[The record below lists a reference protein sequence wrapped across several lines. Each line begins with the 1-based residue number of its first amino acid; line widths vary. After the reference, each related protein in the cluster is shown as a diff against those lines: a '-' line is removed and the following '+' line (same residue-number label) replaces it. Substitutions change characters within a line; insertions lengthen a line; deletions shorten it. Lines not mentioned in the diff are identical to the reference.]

1 MFLHPSKDCTTVP
14 DINDAKTAPA
24 LDTTAAERF
33 GEYAASVTRAKLPAE
48 VMHAAKRCVI
58 DWYATTLPG
67 AIEAPA
73 TMLEKALA
81 DELDHGEATLMLGRR
96 AAVRVAALINGTAS
110 HTVEFDDIYAP
121 AIYHPGSPTIASALA
136 VGQARG
142 VSGEMLLRAV
152 IAGYEVSTRIG
163 AALGRAH
170 YKYWHNTGTIGPFGA
185 AAAAGLLVGLNAGQH
200 THALATVA
208 TFAAGLQQA
217 FRGDSLSKPLHA
229 GHAADAGVLAA
240 LSAEHGLLGAPGIL
254 DAPRGMG
261 EAMSNSPDWLAAT
274 ADLGRAYN
282 TQRITV
288 KNHGCCGHAFAA
300 IDGALALQV
309 EHGVTP
315 SDIVSIQVGGY
326 SATVDV
332 TGNYLHGT
340 PAAGKFCLPFLVAS
354 ALVHGSIRL
363 DAYTPARLG
372 DAVVGDLMKHISVT
386 LDPEIDKL
394 FPRQRAARLRI
405 ELRDGTVLQ
414 RLQPHRVGD
423 PDLPLSDSQL
433 NAKFNEL
440 ATPVIG
446 EAGAHQL
453 LSKLWALEREGDL
466 AFTRTLRG

>member
-1 MFLHPSKDCTTVP
+1 MP
-14 DINDAKTAPA
+14 DIHDAQIAPTLDSTAI
-24 LDTTAAERF
+24 ERF
-33 GEYAASVTRAKLPAE
+33 GEYAASVSVAKLPAE

-67 AIEAPA
+67 AVEPPA

-81 DELDHGEATLMLGRR
+81 DELDRGEASLMLGRR
-96 AAVRVAALINGTAS
+96 AAARTAALINGTAS
-110 HTVEFDDIYAP
+110 HTVEFDDIFAP
-121 AIYHPGSPTIASALA
+121 AIYHPGSPTIAAALA

-142 VSGEMLLRAV
+142 VSGETLLRAV

-185 AAAAGLLVGLNAGQH
+185 AAAAGLLVGLTGKQH

-208 TFAAGLQQA
+208 TLAAGLQQA

-229 GHAADAGVLAA
+229 GHAADVGVLAA
-240 LSAEHGLLGAPGIL
+240 LSAEHGLLGAPAIL

-261 EAMSNSPDWLAAT
+261 EAMSNSPDWTAAT

-288 KNHGCCGHAFAA
+288 KNHGCCGHAFSA
-300 IDGALALQV
+300 IDGALALQAQ
-309 EHGVTP
+309 HGFSV
-315 SDIVSIQVGGY
+315 SDIASIQVGGY

-340 PAAGKFCLPFLVAS
+340 PAAAKFCLPFLVAS

-363 DAYTPARLG
+363 DAYAPARLT
-372 DAVVGDLMKHISVT
+372 DAAVGDLMKRISVT

-394 FPRQRAARLRI
+394 FPQQRAANVRI
-405 ELRDGTVLQ
+405 ELRNGTVLKH
-414 RLQPHRVGD
+414 LQPHRVGD

-446 EAGAHQL
+446 EAGAHRL

-466 AFTRTLRG
+466 SFSRTLRG

>member
-1 MFLHPSKDCTTVP
+1 MP
-14 DINDAKTAPA
+14 DIHDAQIAPTLDSTAI
-24 LDTTAAERF
+24 ERF
-33 GEYAASVTRAKLPAE
+33 GEYAASVSVAKLPAE

-67 AIEAPA
+67 AVEPPA

-81 DELDHGEATLMLGRR
+81 DELDRGEATLMLGRR
-96 AAVRVAALINGTAS
+96 AAARTAALINGTAS
-110 HTVEFDDIYAP
+110 HTVEFDDIFAP
-121 AIYHPGSPTIASALA
+121 AIYHPGSPTIAAALA

-142 VSGEMLLRAV
+142 VSGETLLRAV

-185 AAAAGLLVGLNAGQH
+185 AAAAGLLVGLTGKQH

-208 TFAAGLQQA
+208 TLAAGLQQA

-229 GHAADAGVLAA
+229 GHAADVGVLAA
-240 LSAEHGLLGAPGIL
+240 LSAEHGLLGAPAIL

-261 EAMSNSPDWLAAT
+261 EAMSNSPDWTAAT

-288 KNHGCCGHAFAA
+288 KNHGCCGHAFSA
-300 IDGALALQV
+300 IDGALALQAQ
-309 EHGVTP
+309 HGFSV
-315 SDIVSIQVGGY
+315 SDIASIQVGGY

-340 PAAGKFCLPFLVAS
+340 PAAAKFCLPFLVAS

-363 DAYTPARLG
+363 DAYAPARLT
-372 DAVVGDLMKHISVT
+372 DAAVGDLMKRISVT

-394 FPRQRAARLRI
+394 FPQQRAANVRI
-405 ELRDGTVLQ
+405 ELRNGTVLKH
-414 RLQPHRVGD
+414 LQPHRVGD

-446 EAGAHQL
+446 EAGAHRL

-466 AFTRTLRG
+466 SFSRTLRG

>member
-1 MFLHPSKDCTTVP
+1 M
-14 DINDAKTAPA
+14 
-24 LDTTAAERF
+24 AATERF
-33 GEYAASVTRAKLPAE
+33 GEYAASVAHADLPAE

-67 AIEAPA
+67 AVEAPA

-81 DELDHGEATLMLGRR
+81 DELDRGEATLMLGRK
-96 AAVRVAALINGTAS
+96 AAVRTAALINGTAS

-121 AIYHPGSPTIASALA
+121 AIYHPGSPTIAAALA

-142 VSGEMLLRAV
+142 ASGDGFLRAV

-163 AALGRAH
+163 AAMGRAH

-185 AAAAGLLVGLNAGQH
+185 AAAAGLLAGLDALQH
-200 THALATVA
+200 MHALASVA

-240 LSAEHGLLGAPGIL
+240 LSARHGLLGAPAIL
-254 DAPRGMG
+254 DAPGGMG
-261 EAMSNSPDWLAAT
+261 EAMSNRPDWAGAT
-274 ADLGRAYN
+274 ADLGRVYN

-300 IDGALALQV
+300 IDGALALQAAY
-309 EHGVTP
+309 GFAA
-315 SDIVSIQVGGY
+315 SDIASIKVGGY

-332 TGNYLHGT
+332 TGNHLHAT
-340 PAAGKFCLPFLVAS
+340 PAAAKFSLPFLVAS

-363 DAYTPARLG
+363 DAYTPQRLTDAR
-372 DAVVGDLMKHISVT
+372 VGDLMARVEVG

-394 FPRQRAARLRI
+394 FPRQRAARLRVD
-405 ELRDGTVLQ
+405 LGDGRVLEHF
-414 RLQPHRVGD
+414 QPHRVGD
-423 PDLPLSDSQL
+423 PDLPLSDKQL
-433 NAKFNEL
+433 EAKFNEL

-446 EAGAHQL
+446 EAGAARL
-453 LSKLWALEREGDL
+453 LARLWSLEREKDL
-466 AFTRTLRG
+466 AFTRTLRA

>member
-1 MFLHPSKDCTTVP
+1 MPDTQTATVP
-14 DINDAKTAPA
+14 LDATA
-24 LDTTAAERF
+24 TERF
-33 GEYAASVTRAKLPAE
+33 GAYAASVENATLPADA
-48 VMHAAKRCVI
+48 MHAAKRCVI

-67 AIEAPA
+67 AVEAPA

-81 DELDHGEATLMLGRR
+81 DELDRGGATLMLGRK
-96 AAVRVAALINGTAS
+96 AAVRTAALINGTAS

-121 AIYHPGSPTIASALA
+121 AIYHPGSPTIAAALA

-142 VSGEMLLRAV
+142 ATGDSFLRAV

-163 AALGRAH
+163 AAMGRAH

-185 AAAAGLLVGLNAGQH
+185 SAAAGLLVGLDGRQH
-200 THALATVA
+200 AHALASVA

-240 LSAEHGLLGAPGIL
+240 LSAAQGLLGAPAIL
-254 DAPRGMG
+254 DAPGGMG
-261 EAMSNSPDWLAAT
+261 EAMSNKPDWAAAT

-300 IDGALALQV
+300 IDGALALKGQHKFAAS
-309 EHGVTP
+309 E
-315 SDIVSIQVGGY
+315 IASIEVGGY

-340 PAAGKFCLPFLVAS
+340 PAAAKFSLPFLVAS

-363 DAYTPARLG
+363 DAYTPQRLA
-372 DAVVGDLMKHISVT
+372 DPQVGALMKAIKVA

-394 FPRQRAARLRI
+394 FPRQRAARLRV
-405 ELRDGTVLQ
+405 ELEGGRVLEHF
-414 RLQPHRVGD
+414 QPHRVGD
-423 PDLPLSDSQL
+423 PDLPLLDGQL
-433 NAKFNEL
+433 DTKFFEL

-446 EAGAHQL
+446 DAEAKRL
-453 LSKLWALEREGDL
+453 LTKLWSLDRTPDL
-466 AFTRTLRG
+466 AFTRSLRD

>member
-1 MFLHPSKDCTTVP
+1 MP
-14 DINDAKTAPA
+14 DAHDAKIAPTLA
-24 LDTTAAERF
+24 ATAAERF
-33 GEYAASVTRAKLPAE
+33 GAYAASVTQASLPPE
-48 VMHAAKRCVI
+48 VLHAAKRCVI

-67 AIEAPA
+67 AAEAPA

-96 AAVRVAALINGTAS
+96 AAVRTAALINGTAS
-110 HTVEFDDIYAP
+110 HTVEFDDIFAP
-121 AIYHPGSPTIASALA
+121 AIYHPGSPTIAAALA

-142 VSGEMLLRAV
+142 VSGEALLRAV

-185 AAAAGLLVGLNAGQH
+185 AAAAGSLARLDGRQQA
-200 THALATVA
+200 HALATAA
-208 TFAAGLQQA
+208 TLAAGLQQA

-240 LSAEHGLLGAPGIL
+240 LSAEHGLLGAPAIL

-261 EAMSNSPDWLAAT
+261 EAMSNSPDWTAAT
-274 ADLGRAYN
+274 ADLGRVYN
-282 TQRITV
+282 TRRITV
-288 KNHGCCGHAFAA
+288 KNHGCCGHAFSA
-300 IDGALALQV
+300 IDGALALQIERGFAV
-309 EHGVTP
+309 
-315 SDIVSIQVGGY
+315 SDIVSIEVGGY
-326 SATVDV
+326 SATVEV

-340 PAAGKFCLPFLVAS
+340 PSAAKFCLPFLVAS

-363 DAYTPARLG
+363 DAYTPARLE
-372 DAVVGDLMKHISVT
+372 DAAVTALLKRISVT

-394 FPRQRAARLRI
+394 FPRQRAAKVRITLRGG
-405 ELRDGTVLQ
+405 EVLEH
-414 RLQPHRVGD
+414 LQPHRIGD

-440 ATPVIG
+440 AVPVIG
-446 EAGAHQL
+446 EAGAHRL

-466 AFTRTLRG
+466 AFTRTLRD

>member
-1 MFLHPSKDCTTVP
+1 MP
-14 DINDAKTAPA
+14 DAHDAKIGPA

-33 GEYAASVTRAKLPAE
+33 GAYAASVTQANLPPE

-67 AIEAPA
+67 AVEPPA
-73 TMLEKALA
+73 TMLEQALA
-81 DELDHGEATLMLGRR
+81 DELDRGEATLMLGRR
-96 AAVRVAALINGTAS
+96 AAARTAALINGTAS
-110 HTVEFDDIYAP
+110 HTVEFDDIFAP
-121 AIYHPGSPTIASALA
+121 AIYHPGSPTIAAALA

-142 VSGEMLLRAV
+142 VSGETLLRAV

-185 AAAAGLLVGLNAGQH
+185 AAAAGLLVGLNGKQH

-208 TFAAGLQQA
+208 TLAAGLQQA

-229 GHAADAGVLAA
+229 GHAADVGVLAA
-240 LSAEHGLLGAPGIL
+240 LSAEHGLLGAPAIL

-261 EAMSNSPDWLAAT
+261 EAMSNSPDWTAAT

-288 KNHGCCGHAFAA
+288 KNHGCCGHAFSA
-300 IDGALALQV
+300 IDGALALQAQ
-309 EHGVTP
+309 HGFAV
-315 SDIVSIQVGGY
+315 SDIASIQVGGY

-340 PAAGKFCLPFLVAS
+340 PAAAKFCLPFLVAS

-363 DAYTPARLG
+363 DAYAPARLA
-372 DAVVGDLMKHISVT
+372 DAVVGGLMKRISVT

-394 FPRQRAARLRI
+394 FPHQRAANVRI
-405 ELRDGTVLQ
+405 ELRDGTVLKH
-414 RLQPHRVGD
+414 LQPHRVGD

-440 ATPVIG
+440 AVPVIG
-446 EAGAHQL
+446 EAGAHRL

-466 AFTRTLRG
+466 SFTRTLRG